1 MKTNTLGIS
10 LLAILLTATT
20 LKAQEYKI
28 PVQNTTDGKLSLVN
42 FMGDLP
48 IEGYSGNEIVIT
60 TADAEEVNYSG
71 TGQRAETHL
80 SHGNG

>member
-1 MKTNTLGIS
+1 MKTNTLGIT

-20 LKAQEYKI
+20 LQAQEYKI

-48 IEGYSGNEIVIT
+48 IEGYSGNEIIIT
-60 TADAEEVNYSG
+60 TTDAEKVNYSG